1 MRYGETDDHTNKSRE
16 AECIWGAACAPLLGQ
31 QSKLFSFLNL
41 TQHGPLFLAFCSDDF
56 CVMAFIII
64 IIIISE
70 NYPELENKM
79 ELLASQHLILVGLKS
94 NQIH

>member
-1 MRYGETDDHTNKSRE
+1 M
-16 AECIWGAACAPLLGQ
+16 A
-31 QSKLFSFLNL
+31 LFFL
-41 TQHGPLFLAFCSDDF
+41 F
-56 CVMAFIII
+56 I

-79 ELLASQHLILVGLKS
+79 ELLASQHVILVGLKS

>member
-1 MRYGETDDHTNKSRE
+1 V
-16 AECIWGAACAPLLGQ
+16 Q
-31 QSKLFSFLNL
+31 LFSFLNL
-41 TQHGPLFLAFCSDDF
+41 TQQGPLFLAFCSDDF
-56 CVMAFIII
+56 CVMAFIIIIII

-79 ELLASQHLILVGLKS
+79 ELLASQHVILVGLKC

>member
-1 MRYGETDDHTNKSRE
+1 V
-16 AECIWGAACAPLLGQ
+16 Q
-31 QSKLFSFLNL
+31 LFSFLNL
-41 TQHGPLFLAFCSDDF
+41 TQQGPLFLAFCSDDF
-56 CVMAFIII
+56 CVMAFIIIII

-79 ELLASQHLILVGLKS
+79 ELLASQHVILVGLKS